1 MNENDNYETRLSD
14 FDVISALHQKI
25 AQRQAQGSSAQSSP
39 SRTTIDPYEMMVRRK
54 QENEGE
60 VTRPV
65 QTWPE
70 ADVKKLED
78 FCAKMGILGVGC
90 GNMNPLAVLA
100 MLKQKLGVVDTPTQ
114 SEGCHGPNYP
124 YEQMVKNRIL
134 LHG

>member
-78 FCAKMGILGVGC
+78 FCAKMGILGINC
-90 GNMNPLAVLA
+90 GSIPPLVILQ
-100 MLKQKLGVVDTPTQ
+100 MLKNKFGIMDETDMSKN
-114 SEGCHGPNYP
+114 SEK
-124 YEQMVKNRIL
+124 QL
-134 LHG
+134 LYG